1 MGNQHTEGSKLS
13 IHVFEHPVLSLC
25 LCSIS
30 LFAAVGFAFIG
41 AIILATHTNM
51 LAMNIGIFIAIIG
64 IILSIYTMDIFIKVI
79 TAFRKS

>member
-1 MGNQHTEGSKLS
+1 
-13 IHVFEHPVLSLC
+13 
-25 LCSIS
+25 
-30 LFAAVGFAFIG
+30 VGFAFIG